1 MILTLVLVPL
11 LTALL
16 VFLLPIKKT
25 RFMEAS
31 VIVAAGIELAI
42 AFRVITLVAL
52 EGSIRGTDAFA
63 LDGLSSYIVL
73 LIALVGFFVSLY
85 SVGYLRTEVGKG
97 IIGPRRVRQ
106 LFILLELFLFA
117 MYLAV
122 STVNPI
128 ITWIAIEAMTLPTV
142 FLISFYN
149 KPTATE
155 AAWKYLIL
163 NSIGL
168 LIGLLGTLVFVAL
181 QEDRSGATSWA
192 NLIAAASTGLIPA
205 DVAKLAFALVFIGYG
220 AKVGLAPLHAWLP
233 DAHSKAPS
241 PISALLSGVLL
252 NVALFAVLRWKQVT
266 DLALGS
272 DQFTGGLLIFFG
284 VFSVFL
290 AAFIIFVQKNY
301 KRLLA
306 YSSIEHMELIAIAF
320 GLGGVGTIAGLL
332 HMLYHALAKSM
343 LFLLAGNIFLRYS
356 STKLKNVSGIISAL
370 PLSGPLFFAGILI
383 LSGLPPFALFT
394 TKLLILSAGI
404 AFSPWLVGALLLALA
419 VMFFGFFRFVTKLA
433 YGPVPEGIEHGEAH
447 FLTQLPV
454 ALLFA
459 VLLVLSWHIPEAL
472 NTVITSVE
480 ITLSH

>member
-1 MILTLVLVPL
+1 MLSALTIVPL
-11 LTALL
+11 LAAL
-16 VFLLPIKKT
+16 FAGLLPAKKT
-25 RFMEAS
+25 RLMEAG
-31 VIVAAGIELAI
+31 VIVAAGIELA
-42 AFRVITLVAL
+42 LAL
-52 EGSIRGTDAFA
+52 QAIQRMASGVGVTGNAYLA
-63 LDGLSSYIVL
+63 LDNLSNYLIL

-85 SVGYLRTEVGKG
+85 SVGYLRTEVAKG
-97 IIGPRRVRQ
+97 IIGQRRVRQ
-106 LFILLELFLFA
+106 FFILLELFLFA

-122 STVNPI
+122 VTVNPI
-128 ITWIAIEAMTLPTV
+128 VTWIAIEATTLATV

-163 NSIGL
+163 NSLGL
-168 LIGLLGTLVFVAL
+168 LIGLLGTLVFIAL
-181 QEDRSGATSWA
+181 FGDRSGATSWA
-192 NLIAAASTGLIPA
+192 EMTASAGAMSPAAAKI
-205 DVAKLAFALVFIGYG
+205 AFVFILIGYG
-220 AKVGLAPLHAWLP
+220 TKVGLAPLHAWLP

-266 DLALGS
+266 DIALGS

-284 VFSVFL
+284 VLSVFL

-306 YSSIEHMELIAIAF
+306 YSSIEHMGLIAIGF
-320 GLGGVGTIAGLL
+320 GLGGVGTMAGLL

-356 STKLKNVSGIISAL
+356 STKLKNVSGAISAL

-383 LSGLPPFALFT
+383 LSGLPPFALFA

-404 AFSPWLVGALLLALA
+404 AFSPWLVGGLLIALG
-419 VMFFGFFRFVTKLA
+419 VMFFGLFRFVTKLA
-433 YGPVPEGIEHGEAH
+433 YGPVPEGIGRGEAH

-459 VLLVLSWHIPEAL
+459 TLLVLSWHVPEAL
-472 NTVITSVE
+472 NTVLASVNE
-480 ITLSH
+480 ALTR

>member
-1 MILTLVLVPL
+1 MLFMLTVVPILV
-11 LTALL
+11 AL
-16 VFLLPIKKT
+16 FIGLLPVRKT
-25 RFMEAS
+25 RLMEAS
-31 VIVAAGIELAI
+31 VIVAAGFELALAFQAIQRI
-42 AFRVITLVAL
+42 ASGA
-52 EGSIRGTDAFA
+52 GSVSGNAHLA
-63 LDGLSSYIVL
+63 LDSLSSYLVL

-85 SVGYLRTEVGKG
+85 SVGYLRTEVAKG
-97 IIGPRRVRQ
+97 IIGRRRVRQ
-106 LFILLELFLFA
+106 FFILLELFLFA
-117 MYLAV
+117 MYLAIV
-122 STVNPI
+122 TVNPI
-128 ITWIAIEAMTLPTV
+128 ITWIAIEATTLATV

-163 NSIGL
+163 NSLGL

-181 QEDRSGATSWA
+181 LGDRSGVTSWGEMVA
-192 NLIAAASTGLIPA
+192 SARDMSPAVVEIAF
-205 DVAKLAFALVFIGYG
+205 VLVLIGYG
-220 AKVGLAPLHAWLP
+220 TKVGLTPLHAWLP

-266 DLALGS
+266 DIALGS

-284 VFSVFL
+284 VLSVFL

-306 YSSIEHMELIAIAF
+306 YSSIEHMGLIAIGF

-356 STKLKNVSGIISAL
+356 STKLKHVSGIISAL

-383 LSGLPPFALFT
+383 LSGLPPFALFA

-404 AFSPWLVGALLLALA
+404 TYSPWLVGTLLIALA

-433 YGPVPEGIEHGEAH
+433 YGPVPEGIEQGEAH

-459 VLLVLSWHIPEAL
+459 TLLILSWYIPEVLDA
-472 NTVITSVE
+472 VITSANE
-480 ITLSH
+480 ILSH

>member
-1 MILTLVLVPL
+1 MILTLVLIPVL
-11 LTALL
+11 AALL
-16 VFLLPIKKT
+16 VFMLPTQKT
-25 RFMEAS
+25 RFMEAGV
-31 VIVAAGIELAI
+31 VIAGTVELFLAGRI
-42 AFRVITLVAL
+42 VQLV
-52 EGSIRGTDAFA
+52 SSGTVVKGTEWLA
-63 LDGLSSYIVL
+63 LDGLSAYMLL

-106 LFILLELFLFA
+106 FFILLELFLFA

-122 STVNPI
+122 ATVNPI
-128 ITWIAIEAMTLPTV
+128 VTWIAIEATTLSTA

-149 KPTATE
+149 KPSATE

-163 NSIGL
+163 NSLGL
-168 LIGLLGTLVFVAL
+168 LVGLLGTLLFIAL
-181 QEDRSGATSWA
+181 SGDRSSSVEWSSLVSHAGTMLPSAVQ
-192 NLIAAASTGLIPA
+192 IAF
-205 DVAKLAFALVFIGYG
+205 VLVLVGYG
-220 AKVGLAPLHAWLP
+220 TKIGLAPLHSWLP

-252 NVALFAVLRWKQVT
+252 NVALFAVLRWKQVA
-266 DLALGS
+266 DIALGS

-284 VFSVFL
+284 TASVLL

-306 YSSIEHMELIAIAF
+306 YSSIEHMGLMAIGF
-320 GLGGVGTIAGLL
+320 GLGGVGTIAALL

-356 STKLKNVSGIISAL
+356 STKLKNVQGVLEAL
-370 PLSGPLFFAGILI
+370 PLSGPLFFAGIFVLA
-383 LSGLPPFALFT
+383 GLPPFALFA

-404 AFSPWLVGALLLALA
+404 SFSPWLVGLLLIALA
-419 VMFFGFFRFVTKLA
+419 VMFFGLFRFVTRIA
-433 YGPVPEGIEHGEAH
+433 YGPVTEGVISGESH

-454 ALLFA
+454 VLMFVTLL
-459 VLLVLSWHIPEAL
+459 LISLSLPEP
-472 NTVITSVE
+472 ITSLLDSVSK
-480 ITLSH
+480 TLSH

>member
-1 MILTLVLVPL
+1 MILTLVLIPVL
-11 LTALL
+11 AALL
-16 VFLLPIKKT
+16 VFMLPTQKT
-25 RFMEAS
+25 RFMEAGV
-31 VIVAAGIELAI
+31 VIAGTVELFLAGRI
-42 AFRVITLVAL
+42 VQLV
-52 EGSIRGTDAFA
+52 SSGTEWLA
-63 LDGLSSYIVL
+63 LDGLSAYMLL

-106 LFILLELFLFA
+106 FFILLELFLFA

-122 STVNPI
+122 ATVNPI
-128 ITWIAIEAMTLPTV
+128 VTWIAIEATTLSTA

-149 KPTATE
+149 KPSATE

-163 NSIGL
+163 NSLGL
-168 LIGLLGTLVFVAL
+168 LVGLLGTLLFIAL
-181 QEDRSGATSWA
+181 SGDRSSAVEWSSLVSHAGTMLPSAVQ
-192 NLIAAASTGLIPA
+192 IAF
-205 DVAKLAFALVFIGYG
+205 VLVLVGYG
-220 AKVGLAPLHAWLP
+220 TKIGLAPLHSWLP

-252 NVALFAVLRWKQVT
+252 NVALFAVLRWKQVA
-266 DLALGS
+266 DIALGS

-284 VFSVFL
+284 TASVLL

-306 YSSIEHMELIAIAF
+306 YSSIEHMGLMAIGF
-320 GLGGVGTIAGLL
+320 GLGGVGTIAALL

-356 STKLKNVSGIISAL
+356 STKLKNVQGVLEAL
-370 PLSGPLFFAGILI
+370 PLSGPLFFAGIFVLA
-383 LSGLPPFALFT
+383 GLPPFALFA

-404 AFSPWLVGALLLALA
+404 SFSPWLVGLLLVALA
-419 VMFFGFFRFVTKLA
+419 VMFFGLFRFVTRIA
-433 YGPVPEGIEHGEAH
+433 YGPVTEGVISGESH

-454 ALLFA
+454 VLMFVTLLLISLSLPEPITT
-459 VLLVLSWHIPEAL
+459 LLD
-472 NTVITSVE
+472 SVSK
-480 ITLSH
+480 TLSH

>member
-1 MILTLVLVPL
+1 MLLTLVFVPF

-16 VFLLPIKKT
+16 AFLLPAKKT
-25 RFMEAS
+25 RFIEAG
-31 VIVAAGIELAI
+31 VIMAAGIELALAVRCISVI
-42 AFRVITLVAL
+42 AAGNLV
-52 EGSIRGTDAFA
+52 RGTASLAIDS
-63 LDGLSSYIVL
+63 LSSFLIL

-106 LFILLELFLFA
+106 FFILLELFLFA

-122 STVNPI
+122 ATVNPI
-128 ITWIAIEAMTLPTV
+128 ITWIAIEATTLATA

-163 NSIGL
+163 NSLGL
-168 LIGLLGTLVFVAL
+168 LIGLLGTLVFIAIL
-181 QEDRSGATSWA
+181 GDRSGAAIWSEMVASAGTVSPA
-192 NLIAAASTGLIPA
+192 AIKIA
-205 DVAKLAFALVFIGYG
+205 FVFILIGYG
-220 AKVGLAPLHAWLP
+220 TKVGLVPLHAWLP

-252 NVALFAVLRWKQVT
+252 NVALFAVLRWKEAADV
-266 DLALGS
+266 ALGS

-284 VFSVFL
+284 LLSVFL
-290 AAFIIFVQKNY
+290 AAFIIFVQQNY

-306 YSSIEHMELIAIAF
+306 YSSIEHMGLIVIGF

-356 STKLKNVSGIISAL
+356 STKLKNVSGLIEAL
-370 PLSGPLFFAGILI
+370 PLSGPLFFAGILM
-383 LSGLPPFALFT
+383 LSGLPPFAIFM
-394 TKLLILSAGI
+394 TKSLILSAGI
-404 AFSPWLVGALLLALA
+404 SFSPWLVGALLIVLS
-419 VMFFGFFRFVTKLA
+419 VMFFGLFRFVTKLA
-433 YGPVPEGIEHGEAH
+433 YGPVPEGIEQGEAH

-454 ALLFA
+454 ILLFA
-459 VLLVLSWHIPEAL
+459 LLLVLSWYMPETL
-472 NTVITSVE
+472 DTVLASIRETF
-480 ITLSH
+480 LR